1 MTSMAKLNMGIL
13 LVLATL
19 TLVTTT
25 LMLTGYD
32 KKANEQRS
40 ILENARGRTGAS

>member
-25 LMLTGYD
+25 LMLKGYD

-40 ILENARGRTGAS
+40 ILEKKLGNRG

>member
-1 MTSMAKLNMGIL
+1 MSKLNMGIL

-40 ILENARGRTGAS
+40 ILEKKLGNRG

>member
-19 TLVTTT
+19 TLVTAT

-40 ILENARGRTGAS
+40 ILEKKLGNRG